1 MKIKA
6 EITIAIGAYEN
17 IKPTIEID
25 TENIEEAKQVV
36 KALHKH
42 FHGLVDPSTD
52 HEKKGY

>member
-6 EITIAIGAYEN
+6 EITIAIGPFEN

-25 TENIEEAKQVV
+25 TDKIEDSKQLV

-42 FHGLVDPSTD
+42 FHNLVDPRQQED
-52 HEKKGY
+52 LKDY